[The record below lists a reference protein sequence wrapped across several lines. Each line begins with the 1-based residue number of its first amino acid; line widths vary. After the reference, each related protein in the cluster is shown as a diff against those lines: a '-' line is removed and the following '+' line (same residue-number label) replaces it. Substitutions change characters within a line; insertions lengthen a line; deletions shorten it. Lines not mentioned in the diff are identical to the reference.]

1 MEGLDVGRRE
11 GDASGRV
18 SVKVKYGDGGEDG
31 EHVYVVEMCDRL
43 LARLGSVGS
52 LALMLRSSHATGVAA
67 RGMWLGMGFWRSL
80 WPTSAQALQ
89 QEFVQ

>member
-1 MEGLDVGRRE
+1 MKVVY
-11 GDASGRV
+11 SGGV
-18 SVKVKYGDGGEDG
+18 EEG
-31 EHVYVVEMCDRL
+31 EHDYVVEVCDRL
-43 LARLGSVGS
+43 LARLGSVGL
-52 LALMLRSSHATGVAA
+52 LALRLRSSHATGVAARVAA